1 LHEYFCQGTVQYVQV
16 RRFWLPN
23 PGGLVAVLRC
33 LDRSL
38 KYDKKSSF
46 PLIGV
51 NDHCTICPKTEEKGQ
66 IEYISRIVADML
78 TPVFVDQILEQYG
91 RSCDDSGSRTA
102 VTSCVTRE
110 LHLLI
115 VLKKNE
121 FSHLPLSDIL
131 NLFQPSQISPIS
143 VVCTS
148 TSSQHRSLKLPH
160 LPSPQFPNGKLLM
173 ITYNQTRFTRICCSL
188 TLQDSSWWNSLSQM
202 FYRQML
208 GVDMLYHQCLYLIT
222 FRRCYQFSCQ
232 TS

>member
-1 LHEYFCQGTVQYVQV
+1 
-16 RRFWLPN
+16 
-23 PGGLVAVLRC
+23 
-33 LDRSL
+33 
-38 KYDKKSSF
+38 
-46 PLIGV
+46 
-51 NDHCTICPKTEEKGQ
+51 
-66 IEYISRIVADML
+66 ML

-208 GVDMLYHQCLYLIT
+208 GVDLLYHQCLTSSIPSLLSIFLSNELRISHCMFLSIVSATAIQGTFVNRNLTNTPLHTLSLLIMFGVSINYVAAGS
-222 FRRCYQFSCQ
+222 FRLGGLGLLV
-232 TS
+232 